1 MLNFAQMFALFI
13 LRHADA
19 DTKAPTDAERFLS
32 EKGMDQAR
40 KIGRF
45 LRDQGIQFDQI
56 LTSPLVRARQTGDL
70 VAGELGRSDLV
81 AYVDFLAIG
90 MNPATVLKRL
100 SQYAPVPKE
109 SGSTKVTPDKL
120 SDKLASRPAHSFLLV
135 GHEPDLGEFIEY
147 LIGSGQD
154 TIHLKKAGLA
164 KVTLPKW
171 KAGVGTLEFLLIE
184 KYL

>member
-1 MLNFAQMFALFI
+1 MFALFI
-13 LRHADA
+13 LRHDDA
-19 DTKAPTDAERFLS
+19 ATEAPTDAERFLS
-32 EKGMDQAR
+32 GKGKDQAR

-45 LRDQGIQFDQI
+45 WRNQGFPFDHI
-56 LTSPLVRARQTGDL
+56 LTSPLVRARQTAEL
-70 VAGELGRSDLV
+70 VAGELGRPDLV
-81 AYVDFLAIG
+81 AYEDFLKSG
-90 MNPATVLKRL
+90 MDPVSALKRL
-100 SQYAPVPKE
+100 SQYVPPAKE
-109 SGSTKVTPDKL
+109 SESAKVASDKL
-120 SDKLASRPAHSFLLV
+120 SEKPASRPGQSFLLV
-135 GHEPDLGEFIEY
+135 GHEPDLGEFVEY

>member
-1 MLNFAQMFALFI
+1 
-13 LRHADA
+13 
-19 DTKAPTDAERFLS
+19 
-32 EKGMDQAR
+32 
-40 KIGRF
+40 
-45 LRDQGIQFDQI
+45 
-56 LTSPLVRARQTGDL
+56 
-70 VAGELGRSDLV
+70 
-81 AYVDFLAIG
+81 
-90 MNPATVLKRL
+90 MNPATALKRL
-100 SQYAPVPKE
+100 SQYVPAPKE
-109 SGSTKVTPDKL
+109 SVSTKVTTDKL
-120 SDKLASRPAHSFLLV
+120 SDKVGSRPGYSFLLV